1 MSQASRPVIKNS
13 AQLFKILGDST
24 RLSILTLL
32 SEKEANVTTISK
44 ELGVE
49 QSAVSHQ
56 LKLLKESRL
65 VRSRREGKSMIY
77 FPDDS
82 HVYKILDQVFE
93 HSREIKKKEGV

>member
-1 MSQASRPVIKNS
+1 MSRPSKFVIENS
-13 AQLFKILGDST
+13 AQLFKILGDPT

-32 SEKEANVTTISK
+32 SEKEANVTTISN

-65 VRSRREGKSMIY
+65 IRSRREGKSIIY
-77 FPDDS
+77 FPDDK
-82 HVYKILDQVFE
+82 HVYGILEQVFE
-93 HSREIKKKEGV
+93 HSQETNGKEGA